1 MSVQI
6 DRNFVR
12 IAEGQVHY
20 RSRGDGTSARPLVML
35 HASPAS
41 SVSVL
46 PLMRALNGAQS
57 LVAPDT
63 LGNGDSVP
71 IGLEQPEI
79 PDYAEALGRVL
90 DALDMPEIDIYGS
103 HTGAS
108 IAMELAIAQP
118 QRVRRLVLD
127 GIGLYATEELADI
140 LANYAPAIEPDQ
152 IGSQLTWAWH
162 FVRDQAFY
170 FPWFKRDAE
179 HARTGGLPPAK
190 VLHATVVEVLKSIR
204 TYHLAYRAAFRH
216 PKRERLPLVT
226 VPALVLGDSSD
237 PLFPAQEEV
246 CSLLPD
252 GRMGFI
258 DRKEGDRE
266 EGDGVSARKARAI
279 ERFLAS

>member
-1 MSVQI
+1 MIDPI
-6 DRNFVR
+6 DRNFIR
-12 IAEGQVHY
+12 IAEGQAHF
-20 RSRGDGTSARPLVML
+20 RSRGDWTSGRPLVLL

-46 PLMRALNGAQS
+46 PIMNALNEAQP

-63 LGNGDSVP
+63 LGNGDSPP

-90 DALDMPEIDIYGS
+90 DALSLPEIDIYGS

-108 IAMELAIAQP
+108 IAMELAITQP
-118 QRVRRLVLD
+118 KRVRRLVLD
-127 GIGLYATEELADI
+127 GIGLYPPDELKDI
-140 LANYAPAIEPDQ
+140 LAHYAPAVEPSQ

-170 FPWFKRDAE
+170 FPWFKRDTA
-179 HARTGGLPPAK
+179 HARTGGLPSAEALHGT
-190 VLHATVVEVLKSIR
+190 VLEVLKSIR
-204 TYHLAYRAAFRH
+204 TYHLAYNASFRH

-226 VPALVLGDSSD
+226 VPTLTLGDSSD

-246 CSLLPD
+246 CSLVPG
-252 GRMGFI
+252 GRMGAI
-258 DRKEGDRE
+258 DREDGDS
-266 EGDGVSARKARAI
+266 VSARKARAI
-279 ERFLAS
+279 ERFLAE

>member
-12 IAEGQVHY
+12 VNEGQVHY
-20 RSRGDGTSARPLVML
+20 RSRGDRASARPLVML

-46 PLMRALNGAQS
+46 PLMRALKGTQP

-90 DALDMPEIDIYGS
+90 DALNMPEIDIYGS

-118 QRVRRLVLD
+118 RRVRRLLLD
-127 GIGLYATEELADI
+127 GIGLYSPDELADI

-152 IGSQLTWAWH
+152 IGSQFTWAWH
-162 FVRDQAFY
+162 FVRDQAFF
-170 FPWFKRDAE
+170 FPWFKRDAA
-179 HARTGGLPPAK
+179 HARTGGLPPAE

-216 PKRERLPLVT
+216 PKRERLPLVS
-226 VPALVLGDSSD
+226 VPTLVLGDSSD
-237 PLFPAQEEV
+237 PLFPTQEEV
-246 CSLLPD
+246 CALVPD
-252 GRMGFI
+252 GRMGPI
-258 DRKEGDRE
+258 NLEKGEGI
-266 EGDGVSARKARAI
+266 SARKARAI

>member
-1 MSVQI
+1 MSTQI

-20 RSRGDGTSARPLVML
+20 RSRGDAKSARPLVML

-41 SVSVL
+41 SVSVV
-46 PLMRALNGAQS
+46 PLMRALKGEQP
-57 LVAPDT
+57 LIAPDT

-71 IGLEQPEI
+71 IELEQPEI

-90 DALDMPEIDIYGS
+90 DALNLPEIDIYGS

-127 GIGLYATEELADI
+127 GIGLYAPDELADI
-140 LANYAPAIEPDQ
+140 LAHYAPAIEPNQ

-170 FPWFKRDAE
+170 FPWFKRDTA

-190 VLHATVVEVLKSIR
+190 VLHSTVVEVLKSIR

-216 PKRERLPLVT
+216 PKRDRLPLAT
-226 VPALVLGDSSD
+226 VPTLVLSDSSD
-237 PLFPAQEEV
+237 PLSPTQEEV

-252 GRMGFI
+252 GRMGFV
-258 DRKEGDRE
+258 DRE

-279 ERFLAS
+279 ERFLAQ

>member
-12 IAEGQVHY
+12 INEGLVHY
-20 RSRGDGTSARPLVML
+20 RSRGDRASARPLVML

-46 PLMRALNGAQS
+46 PLMRALKGAQP

-118 QRVRRLVLD
+118 QSVRRLVLD
-127 GIGLYATEELADI
+127 GIGLYAPEELADI
-140 LANYAPAIEPDQ
+140 LANYAPVIEPNK
-152 IGSQLTWAWH
+152 IGSQFTWAWH
-162 FVRDQAFY
+162 FVRDQAFF
-170 FPWFKRDAE
+170 FPWFKRDAA
-179 HARTGGLPPAK
+179 HARSGGLPSADA
-190 VLHATVVEVLKSIR
+190 LHATVVEVLKSIR

-226 VPALVLGDSSD
+226 VPTLVLGDSSD
-237 PLFPAQEEV
+237 PLFPTQEEV
-246 CSLLPD
+246 CALVPG
-252 GRMGFI
+252 GRMGSI
-258 DRKEGDRE
+258 NDE
-266 EGDGVSARKARAI
+266 EGDSVSHRKARAI

>member
-12 IAEGQVHY
+12 VNEGQVHY
-20 RSRGDGTSARPLVML
+20 RSRGDRASARPLVML

-46 PLMRALNGAQS
+46 PLMRALKGTQP

-90 DALDMPEIDIYGS
+90 DALNMPEIDIYGS

-108 IAMELAIAQP
+108 IALELAIAQP
-118 QRVRRLVLD
+118 QRVRHLVLD
-127 GIGLYATEELADI
+127 GIGLYAPDELADI
-140 LANYAPAIEPDQ
+140 LANYAPAIEPNQ
-152 IGSQLTWAWH
+152 IGSQFTWAWH
-162 FVRDQAFY
+162 FVRDQAFF
-170 FPWFKRDAE
+170 FPWFKRDAA
-179 HARTGGLPPAK
+179 HARTGGLPSAE

-216 PKRERLPLVT
+216 PKRERLPLVS
-226 VPALVLGDSSD
+226 VPTLVLGDSSD
-237 PLFPAQEEV
+237 PLFLTQEEV
-246 CSLLPD
+246 CSLVPG
-252 GRMGFI
+252 GRMGPI
-258 DRKEGDRE
+258 DRE
-266 EGDGVSARKARAI
+266 EGNDVWGRKARAI